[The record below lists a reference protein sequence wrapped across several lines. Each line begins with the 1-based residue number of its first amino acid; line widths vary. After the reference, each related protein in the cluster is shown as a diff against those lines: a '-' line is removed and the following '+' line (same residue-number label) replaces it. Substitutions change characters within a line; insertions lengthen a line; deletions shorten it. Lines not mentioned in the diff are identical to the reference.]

1 MARQP
6 AQEQQPQAGML
17 NLQQVSRLLM
27 ISVAWVGRL
36 HKAGYIPKA
45 GKDQYPLVGAVQG
58 YIRYMKDEDRRSTKT
73 AADSRVRDAR
83 AKEIELRI
91 AERERELISVEDA
104 KGEFSQL
111 LAMVRAEMVG
121 LPARVT
127 RDMDLRRVIEKEVD
141 DSLSRMAD
149 RADKASAVLE
159 AGGEPTEAVA
169 EDNA

>member
-1 MARQP
+1 MAREPVQD
-6 AQEQQPQAGML
+6 QQQAGML

-27 ISVAWVGRL
+27 ISVEWVRKL
-36 HKAGYIPKA
+36 HKAGYIPKT
-45 GKDQYPLVGAVQG
+45 GKDQYPLVGTVQG
-58 YIRYMKDEDRRSTKT
+58 YIRYMKDEDRRSSKS

-104 KGEFSQL
+104 KGEFAQFV
-111 LAMVRAEMVG
+111 ATVRSEMVG

-127 RDMDLRRVIEKEVD
+127 RDMELRRVIEKEVD

-149 RADKASAVLE
+149 RADKASAILE
-159 AGGEPTEAVA
+159 AGGEPSEAFA